1 MQCISPQNLVCAA
14 LSLRKLWRGSQILN
28 LGHVTLTT
36 PTLGGNLSSGGKK
49 HVMMHM
55 PTKYEISMLN
65 RSIDIE
71 GVPKSPYL
79 LTKFALRMR
88 GIT

>member
-1 MQCISPQNLVCAA
+1 MKYISPQNLECVS
-14 LSLRKLWRGSQILN
+14 LSVPKLCRGSQILN

-36 PTLGGNLSSGGKK
+36 PTLGGNLSSLWQKL
-49 HVMMHM
+49 VMMN
-55 PTKYEISMLN
+55 TTAKYEVSTLN

-71 GVPKSPYL
+71 GVPKYPYL
-79 LTKFALRMR
+79 MTKFALRMR